1 VGLPDAAF
9 ASVRTQTMDFDV
21 NAYRDTRGRWHHQIL
36 GPLPLQ
42 AADAPVYEECH
53 DPKAPTRCIGFP
65 DFTTA
70 INDGWQRVRVILK
83 QTDGKPQKSAPST
96 DELRSKP

>member
-1 VGLPDAAF
+1 MRPSAP
-9 ASVRTQTMDFDV
+9 VRTQTMDFDV
-21 NAYRDTRGRWHHQIL
+21 NAYRDPRGRWHHQIL
-36 GPLPLQ
+36 GPLGLQ
-42 AADAPVYEECH
+42 AADAPVYQECH
-53 DPKAPTRCIGFP
+53 DPKSPTRCIGFP

-83 QTDGKPQKSAPST
+83 QTDGKPQKAAPPT

>member
-1 VGLPDAAF
+1 
-9 ASVRTQTMDFDV
+9 MDFDV
-21 NAYRDTRGRWHHQIL
+21 NAYRDTQGRWHHQVL

-42 AADAPVYEECH
+42 PADAPVYEECH
-53 DPKAPTRCIGFP
+53 NPKSPTLCIGFP
-65 DFTTA
+65 DFATA

-83 QTDGKPQKSAPST
+83 QTEGKPQKTTPAA